1 MSRYLSILSFCVF
14 GGCALGQASGPF
26 CGGDEARIWAVGVL
40 QKPELTITCP
50 DAKGGGLEF
59 NNSNQL
65 SELMKLLQ
73 VAEKLRP

>member
-1 MSRYLSILSFCVF
+1 MKAYLSILCLFS
-14 GGCALGQASGPF
+14 GCALGQASGPF

-40 QKPELTITCP
+40 QKPELIITCP
-50 DAKGGGLEF
+50 KGGGLEF

-73 VAEKLRP
+73 LVEKVK